1 MDAVTVPLPDIVNV
15 ALNAAYA
22 ILNDNTISIIE
33 YLGSRTSLDLT
44 SISFDKDIT
53 QTKEFKEAM
62 EDVKAGRVYKAENAE
77 DMFQQI
83 LGYVPR

>member
-1 MDAVTVPLPDIVNV
+1 MASVVLTVAD
-15 ALNAAYA
+15 
-22 ILNDNTISIIE
+22 E
-33 YLGSRTSLDLT
+33 SLLSQIKKACSLLKGVDKVEVIKKSST
-44 SISFDKDIT
+44 VDKDIT